1 MNKFCEVEVCP
12 GIKRLALYNGDYI
25 TLDPAQIITVTAQ
38 GILDARA
45 LYPDMTL
52 AQMYDEATMP
62 TELRE
67 AHALNDRAVME
78 AYGFEPDA
86 SEADIVSGLMEMHA
100 AQATAEKG
108 SLCYSRTTLDDL
120 QGGAK
125 MEGGASE

>member
-1 MNKFCEVEVCP
+1 MTKYVEVEVYP

-52 AQMYDEATMP
+52 AQLYDEATMP
-62 TELRE
+62 PELRA

-86 SEADIVSGLMEMHA
+86 SEAGIVSGLMEMHA
-100 AQATAEKG
+100 AMTAAKEEAGG
-108 SLCYSRTTLDDL
+108 S
-120 QGGAK
+120 GG
-125 MEGGASE
+125 